1 MSTTLTT
8 DSNLQLVNDFNE
20 AVFVDHEFDRL
31 DEFVAEDVA
40 QVEAGEVAFE
50 GIDALRAYF
59 EEMLE
64 SWENPEMDVVSIL
77 ADDDTVMYNFWMT
90 GTAREDFEMG
100 DRTIEAEGRELAWEG
115 FVRLTIE
122 DGRIV
127 EANLL
132 TDEAAILR
140 QLGVIPERAA

>member
-50 GIDALRAYF
+50 GIDALCAYF

-64 SWENPEMDVVSIL
+64 SWENPEMDVVSML